1 MSAAAERLGAL
12 GRALGGMRWVQGPGG
27 NVSIKDGAEL
37 LVKAS
42 GVRLSD
48 VGAAHARVPLADAR
62 LATAGDAA
70 ADARTFAVAPRP
82 SLETYFH
89 AIGDVVVAHTH
100 ATGVLLSACAT
111 RPLSDLGVPRVPY
124 ARPGRGIALAVEPLL
139 ASAASAAGASDGTRA
154 VVLES
159 HGLIVYAPT
168 IEAAIARTIAL
179 DDAARAP
186 FGPLPD
192 LDATLADALR
202 SEEIAVEGGVARA
215 LPDRAPPP
223 PSGPRYLFPDAVVYA
238 SVLLV
243 DEVSPEVAGRAARE
257 LPRPAVL
264 VDPRGRRVVAAK
276 KSLHLAYAVEVAL
289 AHDWVEDA
297 LAPRGLARHLPDDE
311 PAKILDLPSE
321 QYRMRL

>member
-1 MSAAAERLGAL
+1 MSSAAERLGEL

-27 NVSIKDGAEL
+27 NVSIKEGGKEGGDL

-42 GVRLSD
+42 GVRLAD
-48 VGAAHARVPLADAR
+48 VGSAFARVPLADAR
-62 LATAGDAA
+62 LATAGDPA
-70 ADARTFAVAPRP
+70 ADARTFAVTPRP

-111 RPLSDLGVPRVPY
+111 APLSDLGVPRVPY

-139 ASAASAAGASDGTRA
+139 EGRADADGTRA

-159 HGLIVYAPT
+159 HGLIVYAPSV
-168 IEAAIARTIAL
+168 EAAVARTIAI

-186 FGPLPD
+186 FGAPPD
-192 LDATLADALR
+192 LDAALADVCRAP
-202 SEEIAVEGGVARA
+202 EIAIEGGVARA

-223 PSGPRYLFPDAVVYA
+223 ASGPRYLFPDAVVYA
-238 SVLLV
+238 SVVSV
-243 DEVSPEVAGRAARE
+243 DLATPDAAARAVAA

-264 VDPRGRRVVAAK
+264 VDGRGRRLVAAK
-276 KSLHLAYAVEVAL
+276 KSLQLAYAVEVAL

-297 LAPRGLARHLPDDE
+297 LAARGLARYLPDDE

-321 QYRMRL
+321 QYRIRL